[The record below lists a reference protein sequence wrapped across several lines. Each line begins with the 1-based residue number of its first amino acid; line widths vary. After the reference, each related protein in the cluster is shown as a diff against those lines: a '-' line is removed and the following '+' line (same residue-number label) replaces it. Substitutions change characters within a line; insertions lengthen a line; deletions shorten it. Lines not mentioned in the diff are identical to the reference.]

1 MVLCHGASTSWRQ
14 TVRPFF
20 ISYWVDVRP
29 HPTPEDKYLLCHAIT
44 LSLSGPAS
52 TLDQTQLPVSSPQ
65 LLRLIF
71 RVFLCLCY
79 FYWILTLWNPRF
91 FSVWPGDSCYGWS
104 SWTWCFKN
112 IPVFPLIFN
121 YFPNFQIFNKPE
133 ILGRNVSKKLVREF
147 VLHVETSTVTFC
159 AFFKKKTQPNNQ
171 WVLQPLWAALQ
182 ICAVFRQLH
191 WELAQVWAPRRT
203 VQSDDHWGSRE
214 GKSSFCVSAWTPNMQ

>member
-121 YFPNFQIFNKPE
+121 YFP
-133 ILGRNVSKKLVREF
+133 REF

-159 AFFKKKTQPNNQ
+159 AFKKKKNPTKQP
-171 WVLQPLWAALQ
+171 VGAAASLG
-182 ICAVFRQLH
+182 CSAGLCSVPSASL
-191 WELAQVWAPRRT
+191 RT
-203 VQSDDHWGSRE
+203 GSSL
-214 GKSSFCVSAWTPNMQ
+214 SSTANSSEWWSLRK